1 MDYAKELRELLR
13 PLGIYDVDGGVSGAE
28 LSAIGAQMTAIWEAL
43 TDAEAEM
50 QPLTACGSG
59 LASWEALLPF
69 VPAVITTEGRR
80 QAIAA
85 LLRIDS
91 ASFTVAA
98 INDTIAGCGIPAVVE
113 EAETAMTVYVSF
125 PGQRGEPDGLEA
137 LQARI
142 AQIIPCHLAIEY
154 VFVFVTWEELE
165 ALFGT
170 WEEIEA
176 AGGSWRVLQRAGGD
190 GA

>member
-59 LASWEALLPF
+59 LAGWEALLPF
-69 VPAVITTEGRR
+69 VPAFVTTEGRR

-190 GA
+190 GT

>member
-13 PLGIYDVDGGVSGAE
+13 PLGIYDVDGGVSSAE

-69 VPAVITTEGRR
+69 VPAFVTTEGRR

-125 PGQRGEPDGLEA
+125 PGQRGEPDRLEA

>member
-1 MDYAKELRELLR
+1 M
-13 PLGIYDVDGGVSGAE
+13 
-28 LSAIGAQMTAIWEAL
+28 
-43 TDAEAEM
+43 
-50 QPLTACGSG
+50 
-59 LASWEALLPF
+59 PF
-69 VPAVITTEGRR
+69 VPAFVTTEGRR

-85 LLRIDS
+85 LLRIGS

-125 PGQRGEPDGLEA
+125 PGQCGEPDGLEA

>member
-69 VPAVITTEGRR
+69 VPAFVTTEGRR

-91 ASFTVAA
+91 ASFTVAT

-113 EAETAMTVYVSF
+113 KAETAMTVYVSF

-154 VFVFVTWEELE
+154 VFIFVTWEELE

-190 GA
+190 GT